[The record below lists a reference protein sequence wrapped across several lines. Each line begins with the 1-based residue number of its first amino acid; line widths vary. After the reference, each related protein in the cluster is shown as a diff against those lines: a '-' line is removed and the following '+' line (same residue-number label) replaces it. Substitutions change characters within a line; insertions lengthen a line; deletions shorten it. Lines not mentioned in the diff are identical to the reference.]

1 MSLPNP
7 DERPEEAPLDRY
19 LIEIE
24 IAAERNIM
32 ERAISLYVLGRQRF
46 GKQRLSVMSI
56 PTFTTYEDEG
66 QALGSLREPTLKVS
80 YEAAQRLL
88 DELWRCG
95 IRPTEEGTA
104 GQVAAMQAHLQDMR
118 RIVFDFIGK
127 PPIEITGGPV
137 PINLR
142 GLDAFKQFQTDEERR
157 REKADE
163 ADKAIMDR
171 EFGRRKDQ

>member
-1 MSLPNP
+1 MPTDEPRSQSTLYDLP
-7 DERPEEAPLDRY
+7 ERPDSDRY
-19 LIEIE
+19 MIEIE

-32 ERAISLYVLGRQRF
+32 ERAISLYVMGRQRF

-56 PTFTTYEDEG
+56 PTFTMYEDES

-80 YEAAQRLL
+80 YEAAQRLM

-118 RIVFDFIGK
+118 RIVSDFIGK
-127 PPIEITGGPV
+127 PPVEIARNPDDA
-137 PINLR
+137 LR
-142 GLDAFKQFQTDEERR
+142 DMERFNSAVFT
-157 REKADE
+157 K
-163 ADKAIMDR
+163 K
-171 EFGRRKDQ
+171 G